1 MVTIKDIAAKT
12 GFSPTTISLVMNNRR
27 LARYMS
33 ASTKKIVR
41 ETAAKMGYR
50 PNIFAQALRARRSF
64 MVGLL
69 VYDILDPYCAPIVKE
84 IEATLIPHGYT
95 MLISDLG
102 YDQNRYV
109 EALDILNWRR
119 ADGIIAIANHFPNDL
134 EALRKTAS
142 ITPVVVIGRV
152 TGEKSVPCFV
162 VNDRQGGYLAAQH
175 LLELG
180 HREIGIIWDHSRY
193 QWSTLRWKGVEKA
206 FAGVGL
212 RIDPRNVFLIEDKSS
227 DAGYSAANKLMAQ
240 NAKLTA
246 ICCVNDLT
254 AIGAVRAVFD
264 AGRSVPEDISV
275 TGFDDLY
282 LARHYNPP
290 LSTVAQPLDRLGQL
304 ATQTLLERIA
314 HPKRAMKGA
323 ILKPSL
329 VARRST
335 APPAP
340 NARRSTTELR

>member
-33 ASTKKIVR
+33 ASTRKIIR
-41 ETAAKMGYR
+41 ETAAKLGYR
-50 PNIFAQALRARRSF
+50 PNIFAQSLRARRSF

-102 YDQNRYV
+102 YDQNRYR
-109 EALDILNWRR
+109 EALDVLTWRR

-134 EALRKTAS
+134 AALRKAAAL
-142 ITPVVVIGRV
+142 TPVVVIGRV
-152 TGEKSVPCFV
+152 TREKDVPCFV
-162 VNDRQGGYLAAQH
+162 VNDRQGGLLAAHH
-175 LLELG
+175 LLQIG
-180 HREIGIIWDHSRY
+180 HREIGIIWDHSQY
-193 QWSTLRWKGVEKA
+193 EWSTLRWKGVEKA
-206 FAGVGL
+206 FAAAGR
-212 RIDPRNVFLIEDKSS
+212 RIDPRNVCLIEEKSS
-227 DAGYSAANKLMAQ
+227 DAGYDAAGKLLAQ
-240 NAKLTA
+240 NPKITA
-246 ICCVNDLT
+246 ICAVNDLT

-264 AGRSVPEDISV
+264 SGRSVPDDISV
-275 TGFDDLY
+275 IGFDDLW

-290 LSTVAQPLDRLGQL
+290 LTTVAQPLDRLGQL

-323 ILKPSL
+323 TLKPSL
-329 VARRST
+329 VVRRST
-335 APPAP
+335 A
-340 NARRSTTELR
+340 RLK